1 MRRCWLSEKFNNC
14 NNYRLILA
22 KHYLNFIYIIIVNIF
37 FSLFASQ
44 SFFQLFL
51 DSSYPSSHFWFRAI
65 LSTMLRS
72 HQFLLNVLGLR
83 SKSLLEKYV
92 IIVLLFWSLDCL
104 PFFFQWLVCWK
115 WGLIFLPNLSKL
127 TAPVTLPL
135 GYLGVHTSYSWSFVH
150 AIPIYTSQE
159 NLKYA
164 YLKCQGRVYLLFRW
178 AKSNYAR
185 SDGAHWFAY
194 VKNSEQRRPEF
205 IFLRNM
211 YGWLFDIRCT
221 LLCISAL
228 FLICFHSSVYM
239 FFSLYI
245 CLFICTFVLFCI
257 FLLFSMVTTGR
268 AAGCSTSEIKLG
280 LAPDKS
286 GNGASSAWSHF
297 AHLLFLSHW
306 EASAL
311 PCLMPGHSLPDHIH
325 CVTRPEFWPIPTL
338 FCPFLRLFLTLEKRT
353 SLPLSTRYP
362 IRYKAWCA
370 LSPLP
375 SKIFCSQCCSPGKVA
390 IIAASVDLLHV
401 MSTITPWNYLSFKV
415 CPYIQIMT
423 QKPWPANHS
432 VPQKAEFFLVSQKF
446 NPNWSQLGGIAYKY
460 HTSISEIYH
469 LRMVLS
475 VLVSTIIW

>member
-1 MRRCWLSEKFNNC
+1 MPSQFIHLKKIWNMH
-14 NNYRLILA
+14 ILNV
-22 KHYLNFIYIIIVNIF
+22 KVECIF
-37 FSLFASQ
+37 YFDEQNQITPGAMVHIGLHMSK
-44 SFFQLFL
+44 
-51 DSSYPSSHFWFRAI
+51 I
-65 LSTMLRS
+65 LSM
-72 HQFLLNVLGLR
+72 Q
-83 SKSLLEKYV
+83 
-92 IIVLLFWSLDCL
+92 
-104 PFFFQWLVCWK
+104 
-115 WGLIFLPNLSKL
+115 
-127 TAPVTLPL
+127 
-135 GYLGVHTSYSWSFVH
+135 
-150 AIPIYTSQE
+150 
-159 NLKYA
+159 
-164 YLKCQGRVYLLFRW
+164 KCF
-178 AKSNYAR
+178 AR
-185 SDGAHWFAY
+185 TDIEIG
-194 VKNSEQRRPEF
+194 KKGRPEF

-257 FLLFSMVTTGR
+257 FLLFSMVTTGW

-338 FCPFLRLFLTLEKRT
+338 FCPFLRPFLTLEKRT

-375 SKIFCSQCCSPGKVA
+375 SKIFCSQCCSLGKVA

-432 VPQKAEFFLVSQKF
+432 VPQKTKFFLVSQEF
-446 NPNWSQLGGIAYKY
+446 NQIDPNLGSRADKY
-460 HTSISEIYH
+460 HISISEINH
-469 LRMVLS
+469 AISS
-475 VLVSTIIW
+475 VGFDYMINALLFRNYITLVNRV